1 MKLAD
6 AASLAIESLTLHRLR
21 TGLSAVAVGIG
32 VTAVLVLAGLGDA
45 VKRYVVEQFAAM
57 GSNLVMITPGKTET
71 SGAVMVGTWGDRDL
85 TLEDADAIRRRV
97 PGLSAVVPMSLGS
110 AAFRYAE
117 RRRDVYVVGVT
128 SDYEA
133 MRELT
138 VHRGEF
144 LPGGDLRAGGSVVV
158 IGTKLAREVFGN
170 EDPVG
175 RMVRIAE
182 RRFRVIGVLGPKGQS
197 LGYDFDE
204 LALVPVA
211 TGMRMFDQSSLY
223 HILVQASDATALP
236 RVIAATREVVM
247 DRHRAEDFTIVSQ
260 DAMLRSFRSI
270 LDALTAA
277 VAGIAAI
284 SVAVAGIGI
293 MNIML
298 IAVSERVAE
307 VGLLKALGADRGE
320 ITRLF
325 LLEAMFLS
333 GWGGALG
340 ITLGIGAILA
350 VAHARPDFP
359 LEPSGPWTLAI
370 FVVALTVGGVFGLLP
385 ARRAA
390 GLAAAE
396 ALRGKR

>member
-1 MKLAD
+1 
-6 AASLAIESLTLHRLR
+6 
-21 TGLSAVAVGIG
+21 
-32 VTAVLVLAGLGDA
+32 
-45 VKRYVVEQFAAM
+45 
-57 GSNLVMITPGKTET
+57 
-71 SGAVMVGTWGDRDL
+71 
-85 TLEDADAIRRRV
+85 
-97 PGLSAVVPMSLGS
+97 MSLGS

-144 LPGGDLRAGGSVVV
+144 LPRGDLRVGGSVVV

-182 RRFRVIGVLGPKGQS
+182 RRFRVVGVLGPKGQS

-223 HILVQASDATALP
+223 RILVQASDAAALP
-236 RVIAATREVVM
+236 RVIAATREVVT
-247 DRHRAEDFTIVSQ
+247 DRHRVEDFTIVSQ

-307 VGLLKALGADRGE
+307 VGLLKALGANRGE

-340 ITLGIGAILA
+340 ITLGIGAILV
-350 VAHARPDFP
+350 VARARPDFP
-359 LEPSGPWTLAI
+359 LEPSGPWTLTI

>member
-1 MKLAD
+1 VKLTD
-6 AASLAIESLTLHRLR
+6 AALLAIESLTLHRLR

-57 GSNLVMITPGKTET
+57 GSNLVMIMPGKTET

-117 RRRDVYVVGVT
+117 RRRDVYVIGVT

-138 VHRGEF
+138 VRRGEF
-144 LPGGDLRAGGSVVV
+144 LPSGDLRAGGSVVV

-182 RRFRVIGVLGPKGQS
+182 RRFRVVGVLGPKGQS

-223 HILVQASDATALP
+223 RILVQASDAAALP

-307 VGLLKALGADRGE
+307 VGLLKALGANRGE